1 MLAFSLTI
9 SSGGSGGVFAP
20 SLFVGAMLGGFMA
33 KLFGLPP
40 AGFVVVGMA
49 SVFAGAARVPI
60 ATLLMVTEM
69 TGGYQLLAPAAFSIM
84 ISYFIQMTLS
94 NRLRYKSLYEAQV
107 PIRDDSPA
115 HYVGELQN
123 ALRLL
128 GEHRVS
134 VPFTIGH
141 IEIQE
146 LVKSGIAIDLS
157 NGKQLAIGAVKPE
170 SPIIGEPIKE
180 SILTKFE
187 DMEMVAILR
196 GKEVLLPHP
205 EVVLQSDDRLMI
217 ITSSETWERLSV
229 YLSSLS

>member
-1 MLAFSLTI
+1 
-9 SSGGSGGVFAP
+9 
-20 SLFVGAMLGGFMA
+20 
-33 KLFGLPP
+33 
-40 AGFVVVGMA
+40 
-49 SVFAGAARVPI
+49 
-60 ATLLMVTEM
+60 M

-217 ITSSETWERLSV
+217 ITSSETWKRLSE